1 MDYTLISKS
10 FQAPKCVIK
19 AWDPRLQRI
28 NVAASGFLLSGPILE
43 GAVTIE
49 HIPEGISMVASPL
62 SKVTGIATS
71 SRIANTEEEEVVDV
85 PDSEDKFE
93 VFNRAWSPETST
105 FDLGPPI

>member
-1 MDYTLISKS
+1 M
-10 FQAPKCVIK
+10 
-19 AWDPRLQRI
+19 QRI
-28 NVAASGFLLSGPILE
+28 NVTASGFLLSGPILE

-93 VFNRAWSPETST
+93 VFNRAWSLETST